1 MKKHLIMSQQPSK
14 KAIVKTIITKTK
26 IDKNGKKV
34 VTQEVVEKGWV
45 EISLDFLVKSS
56 FKQTL

>member
-1 MKKHLIMSQQPSK
+1 MSKQPSS

-34 VTQEVVEKGWV
+34 VTQEVIEKGFV
-45 EISLDFLVKSS
+45 EESLDFLI
-56 FKQTL
+56 

>member
-1 MKKHLIMSQQPSK
+1 MSKQPSN